1 MQNKRMLSGRG
12 SDAGAGINST
22 QYRDLKSPDRNA
34 PGFFA
39 EKIIEQKVS
48 KCYTEVLGNQS
59 T

>member
-1 MQNKRMLSGRG
+1 MQNKRMLSGGG
-12 SDAGAGINST
+12 SDAGAGITGT
-22 QYRDLKSPDRNA
+22 QYRNLKSPGRND